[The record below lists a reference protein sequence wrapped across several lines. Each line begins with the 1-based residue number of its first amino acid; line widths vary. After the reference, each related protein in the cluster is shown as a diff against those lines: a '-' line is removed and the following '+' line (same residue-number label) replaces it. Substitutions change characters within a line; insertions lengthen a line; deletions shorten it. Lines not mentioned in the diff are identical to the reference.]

1 MPKIDKYDKILD
13 QAYKDIINKYSHE
26 NTRHGN

>member
-13 QAYKDIINKYSHE
+13 QASKDIINKHSHE
-26 NTRHGN
+26 NTKHGN